1 VAPEALFAQDGIH
14 KVGLSDLLDA
24 RDFPALIEEY
34 ARESALKD
42 LPPPRVKI
50 ESYRAFEWSGA
61 LHVFV
66 AAKGGQLVGFITVLA
81 PVLPHYSV
89 PIAVSESFFVAA
101 AHRTGGFG
109 LRLLAAAEE
118 QAACSARPSSW
129 CARRPAAVST
139 FSCRAAAMSRP
150 TAST

>member
-1 VAPEALFAQDGIH
+1 MQHRDLDQLVDDMRQAVAPEALFAQDGIH

-34 ARESALKD
+34 ACESALKD
-42 LPPPRVKI
+42 LPPPRVKV

-66 AAKGGQLVGFITVLA
+66 AAKGGRLVGF
-81 PVLPHYSV
+81 
-89 PIAVSESFFVAA
+89 
-101 AHRTGGFG
+101 R
-109 LRLLAAAEE
+109 RR
-118 QAACSARPSSW
+118 CWARPSSW
-129 CARRPAAVST
+129 CARRPAAAST
-139 FSCRAAAMSRP
+139 FSCRAAAMPRP